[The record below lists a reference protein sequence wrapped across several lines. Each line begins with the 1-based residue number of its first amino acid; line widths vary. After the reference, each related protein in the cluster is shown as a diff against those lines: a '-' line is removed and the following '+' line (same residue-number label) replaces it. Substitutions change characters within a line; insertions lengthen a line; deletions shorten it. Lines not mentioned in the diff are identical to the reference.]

1 MSNSNPWKHVK
12 ADIAGLED
20 NPYLNPRKAAA
31 QPAPSV
37 DASEPTGTIAP
48 TVITSVADF
57 LLLENIICVDSN
69 NNPFEQYDK
78 LQVRKDIFR
87 EANGGQVNLTPY
99 NAAVR
104 CQQNGLFLPSFALS
118 CAIVTKLYQA
128 AVKKWSDGTYKTLN
142 LDAKKVLDQY
152 KDNGTRIGF
161 HAQSTV
167 INWSTQEI
175 IHYPRDAD
183 FPVRGGA
190 HNINQSQ
197 ARKAFRF
204 NEAGFSNSTLADALT
219 KPEFKKYVQ
228 NLTGLNDPSVLVRL
242 GEYFGQ
248 PAHVWPSS
256 NDTIKGTWLGCN
268 GAHFI
273 LNGNYYLY
281 VNLAARGIK
290 RA

>member
-1 MSNSNPWKHVK
+1 MSNTNPWKHVK
-12 ADIAGLED
+12 ADITGLED

-48 TVITSVADF
+48 TVITSAADF

-69 NNPFEQYDK
+69 NNPFEKYDK

-128 AVKKWSDGTYKTLN
+128 AVRKESNGTYKTLN
-142 LDAKKVLDQY
+142 PDAKKVLDQY
-152 KDNGTRIGF
+152 KDKGNGTGW
-161 HAQSTV
+161 HAQSTI
-167 INWSTQEI
+167 INWGTQEI

-183 FPVRGGA
+183 FPAHGGKS
-190 HNINQSQ
+190 NINKSQ
-197 ARKAFRF
+197 PQLKLLF
-204 NEAGFSNSTLADALT
+204 NRTGFKDTTLVDGLQI
-219 KPEFKKYVQ
+219 PNFKRYVQ
-228 NLTGLNDPSVLVRL
+228 NLTGLQNPSILDDI
-242 GEYFGQ
+242 GSYFGKTT
-248 PAHVWPSS
+248 HLWISSS
-256 NDTIKGTWLGCN
+256 NETRSAWLGCDVSGFYLGGDN
-268 GAHFI
+268 D
-273 LNGNYYLY
+273 LGNF
-281 VNLAARGIK
+281 NAARGVK